1 MVSPIKKFHI
11 VSSAV
16 TLQLEE
22 STIYFIHRA
31 LTAFNSQ
38 LVAASCTEHASARFC
53 NS

>member
-31 LTAFNSQ
+31 LTAFNS
-38 LVAASCTEHASARFC
+38 LVAASCTEHASASFS